1 MRQYFLIIL
10 FSSFFLISNS
20 VEANQHNPEVEYI
33 TDNTLILKFNY
44 VDAQFSSDKYQ
55 SIIYPLIENQ
65 TNIVY
70 DRFFTNYTIH
80 YDWRSNLDSD
90 KMILK
95 VNPIITFN
103 STLNPIMIGVL
114 QNTLILE
121 NKQIL
126 KSYFDVPITWTLK
139 MSWGDITIEN

>member
-1 MRQYFLIIL
+1 MKYFILIAIFIASSIIL
-10 FSSFFLISNS
+10 SAS
-20 VEANQHNPEVEYI
+20 AQVEY
-33 TDNTLILKFNY
+33 TKENTLVLKFNY
-44 VDAQFSSDKYQ
+44 IDAQFSSGKYQ

-65 TNIVY
+65 TDIVY
-70 DRFFTNYTIH
+70 DEFFTIVH
-80 YDWRSNLDSD
+80 YDWRSNIDSD